1 MESGPHPRRAAPLS
15 TAALLR
21 ILRCPR
27 SGQTLHLTS
36 AGSLE
41 AADGDNEYPI
51 VNGIPVLLADERS
64 LFSVSDYLPRGRAA
78 TERPKGHVARTIGQL
93 LPAITSHERSVAN
106 YRRLRDL
113 VDEMLTD
120 LRCTIVVVGG
130 SLDGAGF
137 DQLLGAKTLLDVIAV
152 DPALGPRTAVVADAH
167 DLPFADAV
175 ADVVVC
181 QAVLEHVAD
190 PVRVVSQIHRVLKPG
205 GLVYSEI
212 PFMQQVHEG
221 AYDFTRY
228 TLTGH
233 RRLFRSFAE
242 IDAGAVSGPGTAL
255 AWSLKYLLRAAGGS
269 RTRLRGALVAGA
281 HLSGFWLKY
290 LDPWLMRTSVGTDGA
305 AGTYFLGRRDTLVA
319 TDRDIVARY
328 QGAST
333 AFVYRRP

>member
-130 SLDGAGF
+130 SLDGA
-137 DQLLGAKTLLDVIAV
+137 DSISCWAQ
-152 DPALGPRTAVVADAH
+152 
-167 DLPFADAV
+167 
-175 ADVVVC
+175 
-181 QAVLEHVAD
+181 
-190 PVRVVSQIHRVLKPG
+190 
-205 GLVYSEI
+205 
-212 PFMQQVHEG
+212 
-221 AYDFTRY
+221 
-228 TLTGH
+228 
-233 RRLFRSFAE
+233 RRCS
-242 IDAGAVSGPGTAL
+242 
-255 AWSLKYLLRAAGGS
+255 
-269 RTRLRGALVAGA
+269 
-281 HLSGFWLKY
+281 
-290 LDPWLMRTSVGTDGA
+290 TS
-305 AGTYFLGRRDTLVA
+305 
-319 TDRDIVARY
+319 
-328 QGAST
+328 S
-333 AFVYRRP
+333 P